1 MQQEPTHGSR
11 VSRDRTVL
19 AVSFAVFAAYVGTD
33 MVVPVRVLYAQQQGA
48 SIAVIGA
55 MATAFLLSNFIF
67 QYPAGWLADRLGRR
81 PVMIAGLVAQAAI
94 SLAYIFVP
102 DPVAFV
108 GLRLIEGLASAT
120 MLPPARALIAD
131 AIPPEKRG
139 EAYGVFNAFFN
150 ASLLLGPGIGSGLAV
165 FGYQGVFVAAIVARL
180 LAVVVVVALIQGA
193 TRRKSGERES
203 VRSVS
208 MRELFSLPLVGAY
221 ILVFGDYLYLGF
233 DLTIFPLWMQD
244 KLGASILVIGLTYIL
259 WGVPTTL
266 LSPLGGRWADRVR
279 RRSTLMLTFGAAQV
293 PIYFVY
299 GILET
304 AWPVAALGLLHGA
317 IYALMQPAIDA
328 HVAASSAEDVRARV
342 QGVYSSIGLAGA
354 FVGANGL
361 TWLYEVDYRLPLFG
375 LGAAFGA
382 CVLVGGLIVRLS
394 ESRRM
399 SGGPGTGSARLLEDT
414 KDQGAT

>member
-1 MQQEPTHGSR
+1 MLG
-11 VSRDRTVL
+11 
-19 AVSFAVFAAYVGTD
+19 VSFAVFAAYVGTD

-48 SIAVIGA
+48 SLALIGA

-67 QYPAGWLADRLGRR
+67 QYPAGWLADRLGRK
-81 PVMIAGLVAQAAI
+81 PVMVAGLVAQAAI

-102 DPVAFV
+102 DPVGFV

-150 ASLLLGPGIGSGLAV
+150 ASLLLGPGIGSGLAA
-165 FGYQGVFVAAIVARL
+165 FGYEAVFVAAVIARL
-180 LAVVVVVALIQGA
+180 LAVAVVVALIQGA
-193 TRRKSGERES
+193 SRRKTSGEES
-203 VRSVS
+203 RRRVS

-233 DLTIFPLWMQD
+233 DLTLFPLWMQD
-244 KLGASILVIGLTYIL
+244 KLGASIQLIGLTYIL

-266 LSPLGGRWADRVR
+266 LSPVGGRWADRVR
-279 RRSTLMLTFGAAQV
+279 RRSTLMLVFGVAQV

-299 GILET
+299 GTLET
-304 AWPVAALGLLHGA
+304 AWPVAALGLVHGA

-342 QGVYSSIGLAGA
+342 QGVYSSVGLAGA
-354 FVGANGL
+354 FAGANGL
-361 TWLYEVDYRLPLFG
+361 TWLYEVDFRLPLFG
-375 LGAAFGA
+375 LGVAFGV
-382 CVLVGGLIVRLS
+382 CVLVGGLLVRAS
-394 ESRRM
+394 EARRTPAD
-399 SGGPGTGSARLLEDT
+399 PGTGPTHLPDIT
-414 KDQGAT
+414 KQREAT